1 MKHVL
6 SSDQYTKESLEELFD
21 LAYKIKQNPKEYAEK
36 LNDKIIAIMFKH
48 KN

>member
-21 LAYKIKQNPKEYAEK
+21 LTYKIQKNPKN
-36 LNDKIIAIMFKH
+36 LTCPC
-48 KN
+48 